1 MTQLAVGAVGLLA
14 LVVIILLKMSSN
26 TPKPVVQSGIIE
38 TVDEA
43 LIAQYKSQLS
53 ALLHEEDK
61 MESLRK
67 QLEAMVS
74 ADVVH
79 APSSVHHET
88 TQHATGSRTQMLHEL
103 AERLPRHLSFD
114 ARLKTLKEEAQDSVN
129 QLTSLLHKFKKE
141 SISSSSQLESLT
153 QQFNN
158 KKRIVESLQAVHAR
172 IAEIQVNR
180 EKQKDQMKTV
190 SLRLGTVDEELS
202 RKSQTQ
208 RTVLQRQETA
218 TDTLKRLQKDLQST
232 QTELE
237 PAIRQRDSIHTQ
249 IQAKI
254 QQIANYG
261 LKIKELKDNIE
272 KMVNEIRGLE
282 LTEQEV
288 LNLETLRGEL
298 DSSLAKQAEE
308 SQRINSLKNRYLT
321 ALAGLES
328 MVSSTP
334 EEKEALANSKKSL
347 QEKLDSLSESVPA
360 SPPSTQRQKDE
371 PLPEYSAGQQM
382 LKKTILSKKTSK
394 SSELATLRLQLQKIE
409 AEEHVV
415 TEELSTLEHRYRDIR
430 ISIDKMNQQLPSLK
444 SQIESTSHDLRSYAT
459 ELDGINSALSSLE
472 QRKKELV
479 GELVRLEQGEESAYG
494 KLRTEEQQL
503 FESIAKYDAILS
515 ESALKLNQSLN
526 TLSLWLHEFDSIVNR
541 GQELLKSLTQQQ
553 LVAESDRLAVQ
564 ALIKHL
570 AVEPAVTATVTSSGG
585 VSNRHDTS
593 TTYRTGEL

>member
-1 MTQLAVGAVGLLA
+1 
-14 LVVIILLKMSSN
+14 MSTK

-43 LIAQYKSQLS
+43 LIAQYRSQLS
-53 ALLHEEDK
+53 AFLHQEDK

-67 QLEAMVS
+67 QLEDMVTS
-74 ADVVH
+74 DVVAASPLSH
-79 APSSVHHET
+79 GTTHHL
-88 TQHATGSRTQMLHEL
+88 TGSRTQMLHEL

-114 ARLKTLKEEAQDSVN
+114 ARLKTLKEEARDSVT
-129 QLTSLLHKFKKE
+129 QLTSVLQKFKKE

-153 QQFNN
+153 QQLNN
-158 KKRIVESLQAVHAR
+158 KKRIAESLQAVHAR
-172 IAEIQVNR
+172 IAEIQLNR

-232 QTELE
+232 QAELE
-237 PAIRQRDSIHTQ
+237 PAIQQRDSIHNR

-261 LKIKELKDNIE
+261 LKIKELKDHIE

-334 EEKEALANSKKSL
+334 EEKEALANSKRSL

-360 SPPSTQRQKDE
+360 SQPPKQRQKDE
-371 PLPEYSAGQQM
+371 PLPEYTAGQQM
-382 LKKTILSKKTSK
+382 LKKTILSQKSSK
-394 SSELATLRLQLQKIE
+394 SSELASLRVQLQKIE
-409 AEEHVV
+409 AEEHVL
-415 TEELSTLEHRYRDIR
+415 TEELSTLEQKYRDIR

-444 SQIESTSHDLRSYAT
+444 TQIESTNHDLRSYAT
-459 ELDGINSALSSLE
+459 ELEGINSSLNSLE

-515 ESALKLNQSLN
+515 ESASKLNHSLN
-526 TLSLWLHEFDSIVNR
+526 TLSVWLHEFDSIMNR
-541 GQELLKSLTQQQ
+541 GQELLNSLTQQQ
-553 LVAESDRLAVQ
+553 LVAEADRLAVQ
-564 ALIKHL
+564 ALIRHL
-570 AVEPAVTATVTSSGG
+570 AVEPAVTSPASGAG
-585 VSNRHDTS
+585 SNS
-593 TTYRTGEL
+593 KPTTYHERKGEL